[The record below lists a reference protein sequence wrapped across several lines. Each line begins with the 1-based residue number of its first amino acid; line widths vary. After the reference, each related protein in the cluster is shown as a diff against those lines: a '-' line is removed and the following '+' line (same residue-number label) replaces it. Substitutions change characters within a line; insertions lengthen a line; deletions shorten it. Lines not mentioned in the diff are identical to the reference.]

1 MHQQVVDLGNAFSLK
16 KYLNTGNSI
25 AKPLVAE
32 ALTKY
37 SISLTLI
44 DDQELAQ
51 ALYLLRQLE
60 RA

>member
-1 MHQQVVDLGNAFSLK
+1 LHQQVVDLGNAFSLK

-25 AKPLVAE
+25 AKPLVTE